1 MFAQIQTG
9 QSQKLCAFFM
19 QSIIAK
25 SFKDLCEYLINVQST
40 FKALLGQTKTGKAF
54 KKRIIQMAIT
64 CGLNFNL
71 KSFSSINNA

>member
-40 FKALLGQTKTGKAF
+40 FKALLGQ
-54 KKRIIQMAIT
+54 KKREKH
-64 CGLNFNL
+64 L
-71 KSFSSINNA
+71 KNE